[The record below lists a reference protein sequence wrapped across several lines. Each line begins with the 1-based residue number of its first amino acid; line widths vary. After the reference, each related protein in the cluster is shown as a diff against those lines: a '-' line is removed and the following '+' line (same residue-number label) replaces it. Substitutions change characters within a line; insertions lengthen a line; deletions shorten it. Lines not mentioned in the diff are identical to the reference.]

1 MDHPQELTT
10 SPKSPPSSSRL
21 YHMFNLVTRGQSLA
35 NQTLTAS
42 AIAAALVAALS
53 LFQLYFIDH
62 AWSIN
67 TTQISNVKATALLKN
82 SFAYGAVGGK
92 PKENS
97 KIQFDLDAD
106 LTPLFNWNTKQIF
119 VYLTA
124 EYDGKTERAS
134 NRVTYWDKIITS
146 REDAVLHL
154 KNQRAKYSV
163 WDVERSFRGRNAT
176 LRLEWNIQPWVGP
189 LLYGS
194 TTTELTFRF
203 SEVKKPTKKASP

>member
-1 MDHPQELTT
+1 
-10 SPKSPPSSSRL
+10 
-21 YHMFNLVTRGQSLA
+21 MFSLISRGQSLA

-42 AIAAALVAALS
+42 SIAAALVAVLS
-53 LFQLYFIDH
+53 IFQLFFIDH
-62 AWSIN
+62 AWSID
-67 TTQISNVKATALLKN
+67 TTLISNVKATALLKN

-106 LTPLFNWNTKQIF
+106 LRPLFNWNTKQIF

-124 EYDGKTERAS
+124 EYDGKSEGSS
-134 NRVTYWDKIITS
+134 NKVTYWDKIITS
-146 REDAVLHL
+146 SEDAVLHL

-194 TTTELTFRF
+194 TTTELTMQFPA
-203 SEVKKPTKKASP
+203 VKKPTKKAN